1 MRAALVALA
10 LVTLAIAPAVP
21 ARAQGAGGTTPKISN
36 GRVVAQAAGSN
47 LDATFKR
54 LVAAQSE
61 PAWIGYSVP
70 TVRDGSNRGCC
81 DGTTW
86 ISDGIVI
93 TNGRVAT
100 CGLEPGDRTVR
111 TSQAQPVTT
120 QSPIRLEGPETMV
133 ILYRVEEKAVQ
144 RIRIFSPDCELDAGG
159 RTITWVDGVSPADSV
174 KLLST
179 FLGDTAGRSN
189 RIADAALSAIAMHT
203 DDQSV
208 PVLMRLA
215 RQDPS
220 THVRGQALFWIGQ
233 KAGQRAAAEI
243 TAAIENDPDTDVKKR
258 AVFALSQLPKDEGI
272 PLLIKVA
279 KTNQNPAVRKQAI
292 FWLGQ
297 SKDPRALDFFAEVL
311 GK

>member
-1 MRAALVALA
+1 MRAAVIALA
-10 LVTLAIAPAVP
+10 LLTLTISSVP
-21 ARAQGAGGTTPKISN
+21 ARAQGAGGTTPRIIN
-36 GRVVAQAAGSN
+36 GRVVPQAGAN
-47 LDATFKR
+47 LDATFRR
-54 LVAAQSE
+54 LVSAQSE

-70 TVRDGSNRGCC
+70 TVKDSSNRFCC

-100 CGLEPGDRTVR
+100 CGLEPGDRTAR
-111 TSQAQPVTT
+111 TSQGQPVTT

-133 ILYRVEEKAVQ
+133 VLYRVEEKAVQ
-144 RIRIFSPDCELDAGG
+144 RIRVVSPDCELDAGG
-159 RTITWVDGVSPADSV
+159 RTITWLDGVNPADSV
-174 KLLST
+174 KLLAT
-179 FLGDTAGRSN
+179 FLTDTGTRSN
-189 RIADAALSAIAMHT
+189 RLADAALSAIAMHT
-203 DDQSV
+203 DDRSV
-208 PVLMRLA
+208 PELMRLA

-220 THVRGQALFWIGQ
+220 GHVRGQALFWIAQ

-243 TAAIENDPDTDVKKR
+243 TAAIENDPDTEVKKR

-279 KTNQNPAVRKQAI
+279 KTNQNPAVRKQAM

-297 SKDPRALDFFAEVL
+297 SKDPRALDFFAEIL

>member
-1 MRAALVALA
+1 MRAAIVALA
-10 LVTLAIAPAVP
+10 LVTLTISPAP
-21 ARAQGAGGTTPKISN
+21 ARAQVAGGTTPKISN
-36 GRVVAQAAGSN
+36 GRVVPQSGSN

-70 TVRDGSNRGCC
+70 TIRDGSNRGCC

-111 TSQAQPVTT
+111 TSQGQPVTN

-159 RTITWVDGVSPADSV
+159 RTITWLDGVSPADSV

-179 FLGDTAGRSN
+179 FLADTAGRSN
-189 RIADAALSAIAMHT
+189 RIADSALSAIAMHT

-208 PVLMRLA
+208 PTLMRLA

-243 TAAIENDPDTDVKKR
+243 TAAKR